1 MSFNPYE
8 PPASAYDGN
17 HTNPNAGAVLSDAI
31 VGSLRKTRP
40 WVLFL
45 AIMGFVS
52 AGLML
57 LVAVLLIADVPG
69 GSLLYAV
76 LAAIMGIPAF
86 GMHRYAKAI
95 SKLLHG
101 GGLPELEGALDAQ
114 ASFWQIAGIL
124 MLIYLALLVV
134 GSIAAIFV
142 GASIVEK
149 FGS

>member
-45 AIMGFVS
+45 AIMGFVG
-52 AGLML
+52 AGIMA
-57 LVAVLLIADVPG
+57 LVAVLVITEIPA

-76 LAAIMGIPAF
+76 FAAVVGIPAF
-86 GMHRYAKAI
+86 GMYRYAKAI
-95 SKLLHG
+95 NKLLHG
-101 GGLPELEGALDAQ
+101 GGLPELEGALAAQ

-124 MLIYLALLVV
+124 TLIYLALIVV
-134 GSIAAIFV
+134 GSIAAAFV
-142 GASIVEK
+142 GASMIEK